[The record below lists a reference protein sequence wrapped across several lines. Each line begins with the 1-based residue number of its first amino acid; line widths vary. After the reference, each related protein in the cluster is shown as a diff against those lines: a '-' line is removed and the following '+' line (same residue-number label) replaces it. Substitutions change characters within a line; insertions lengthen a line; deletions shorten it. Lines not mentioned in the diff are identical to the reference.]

1 MKQRKKILI
10 VSLSVLVLAL
20 ALACGGSSTPVP
32 ISDIPIYDGATSTA
46 AGDDPLVDLVVKSME
61 EAVADEAITMETKP
75 YALPDGTTWNDVK
88 DFYNNKLEG
97 TDWKS
102 AAELSDES
110 TEEFKTIG
118 WQRGPASSEQLL
130 VVGYLPDLFG
140 EGATLI
146 IMLFSE

>member
-1 MKQRKKILI
+1 MKQHRKILI

-20 ALACGGSSTPVP
+20 ALACGGGGTPVP
-32 ISDIPIYDGATSTA
+32 MSEVPVYDGATSIA
-46 AGDDPLVDLVVKSME
+46 AGDDALVDLVVQEME
-61 EAVADEAITMETKP
+61 KAVAGENISMETKT
-75 YALPDGTTWNDVK
+75 YALPDDATWDDVK
-88 DFYNNKLEG
+88 SFYSDKLDG

-130 VVGYLPDLFG
+130 VVGYLPNLFG
-140 EGATLI
+140 DGATLI